1 MQQHLA
7 LLVDLRRHVQ
17 RDAGEE
23 GVSSTLGVLSDTPD
37 ELVVMVVEA
46 LVTKYSSVPTLITA
60 FWLLV
65 AVTRGLERY
74 SRPLGLEQV
83 DRHVEVAVGNLEA
96 GPAAQGAEDLVGV
109 VGSWD
114 GAAEPPPVMPL
125 LPSQLAERPLQSTPA
140 RNPR

>member
-65 AVTRGLERY
+65 AVTRGLERVFT
-74 SRPLGLEQV
+74 SP
-83 DRHVEVAVGNLEA
+83 
-96 GPAAQGAEDLVGV
+96 
-109 VGSWD
+109 GS
-114 GAAEPPPVMPL
+114 
-125 LPSQLAERPLQSTPA
+125 
-140 RNPR
+140 